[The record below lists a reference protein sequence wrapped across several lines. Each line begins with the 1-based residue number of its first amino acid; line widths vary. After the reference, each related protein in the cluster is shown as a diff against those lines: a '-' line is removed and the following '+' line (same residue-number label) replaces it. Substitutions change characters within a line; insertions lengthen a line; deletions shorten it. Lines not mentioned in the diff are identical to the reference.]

1 LSGLGAKSESGAG
14 VANALALRI
23 PASLIGEMCE
33 YARRAAPAE
42 CCGILFGLGAEAR
55 VCVPIANKH
64 KNPRERYQMDER
76 QMLKALEFAERRAL
90 TIVAFYHSHTYAAA
104 RPSAVDSARG

>member
-1 LSGLGAKSESGAG
+1 LSGSGDSETAAG
-14 VANALALRI
+14 VASALALRI
-23 PASLIGEMCE
+23 PASLIGEICE
-33 YARRAAPAE
+33 HARRSAPAE

-90 TIVAFYHSHTYAAA
+90 DIVAFYHSHTYAAA